1 MPTYKDGISPEIR
14 YMVGRINEVG
24 VNEIRDYCDKYKPKL
39 NFRRQ
44 LLIVRTVAKKGY
56 TYAGYELGITRQAAE
71 QALKRMYNNAL
82 EVEALK
88 CGK

>member
-1 MPTYKDGISPEIR
+1 MPLRKDGLSPEIR

-24 VNEIRDYCDKYKPKL
+24 VKEIRDYCDKHKPRM

-44 LLIVRTVAKKGY
+44 LLIVRTVAQKGY
-56 TYAGYELGITRQAAE
+56 TYAGYELGITKQAAE
-71 QALKRMYNNAL
+71 ISLKRIYGIAL

-88 CGK
+88 K